1 MQTVRGRHAR
11 RQGPFRTTVSMTD
24 PPPSQSF
31 FFGYMLI
38 SSYAAFIML
47 GTIGFFSSL
56 IFVRRIYSAIKC
68 D

>member
-1 MQTVRGRHAR
+1 
-11 RQGPFRTTVSMTD
+11 MTD

-47 GTIGFFSSL
+47 GTLGFFSSL